1 MISLKTIPLAM
12 LRRFA
17 RRSGI
22 WMSGFTLIESI
33 VTIAIFFVLIL
44 VVTNFIYMLYRTQG
58 YTFEQSQA
66 INEARKGIET
76 MVKEIREAQMAE
88 NGAYVIEKADDYEF
102 IFYSDVDKDL
112 AVEKIRYFIDGSDFK
127 KGVTEPTPVNQL
139 SDLPAKYYPNDE
151 KISVLSRFAR
161 NAPPVFHYYD
171 GNGSELPAPARKRD
185 SKLMKVYL
193 VINVN
198 PSRAPDDFVLESEV
212 QIRNIKDNL

>member
-1 MISLKTIPLAM
+1 MIFLKINFFAA
-12 LRRFA
+12 LRRLVSQSKERIA
-17 RRSGI
+17 
-22 WMSGFTLIESI
+22 GFTLIESI
-33 VTIAIFFVLIL
+33 VTIAIFTVLIL

-102 IFYSDVDKDL
+102 IFYSDINKDL
-112 AVEKIRYFIDGSDFK
+112 SVEKIRYFIDGSDFK
-127 KGVTEPTPVNQL
+127 KGITEPTPVNQL
-139 SDLPAKYYPNDE
+139 SDLPAKYLPE
-151 KISVLSRFAR
+151 SEQVSVLSSFVR
-161 NAPPVFHYYD
+161 NSPPVFHYYD
-171 GNGSELPAPARKRD
+171 GNGNELPAPARKKD
-185 SKLMKVYL
+185 TKLMKVYL
-193 VINVN
+193 VINVS

>member
-1 MISLKTIPLAM
+1 MTFLKTTPLIFLKRLVFQSKSRLA
-12 LRRFA
+12 
-17 RRSGI
+17 
-22 WMSGFTLIESI
+22 GFTLIESI
-33 VTIAIFFVLIL
+33 VTIAIFLVLIL

-88 NGAYVIEKADDYEF
+88 NGAYVIEGVDDYEF
-102 IFYSDVDKDL
+102 IFYSDINKDL
-112 AVEKIRYFIDGSDFK
+112 SIEKVRYFIDGTDFK

-139 SDLPAKYYPNDE
+139 SDLPAKYLPEDE
-151 KISVLSRFAR
+151 QISVLSHFVR
-161 NAPPVFHYYD
+161 NSPPVFHYYD
-171 GNGSELPAPARKRD
+171 GNGNELPAPARKKD
-185 SKLMKVYL
+185 TKLMKVFL